1 MRGWLDWIGIGRL
14 WLRLL
19 LRVAGGGE
27 EGSEEESDGQ
37 EGDEEDEAQHL
48 VQAALEV
55 GGCASLPSHRN
66 CARASTYFF
75 RLKNKCVGYTF
86 WLNSF
91 DPLFERGL
99 GFNLLKG

>member
-1 MRGWLDWIGIGRL
+1 MRGWLDWIGIGIGRL
-14 WLRLL
+14 WMRLL

-55 GGCASLPSHRN
+55 
-66 CARASTYFF
+66 
-75 RLKNKCVGYTF
+75 
-86 WLNSF
+86 
-91 DPLFERGL
+91 RGRYQAEL
-99 GFNLLKG
+99 V